1 MTAMSLQATSYLNKL
16 PKSFTAED
24 RILVA
29 DPMLATGT
37 SLASTASAVSS
48 ARLLMSVCCRCPTQ
62 SVLLSAA
69 LSVVLCM
76 ALSWVELLAGS
87 ARFVSWLFS
96 D

>member
-1 MTAMSLQATSYLNKL
+1 M
-16 PKSFTAED
+16 
-24 RILVA
+24 A